1 MYMASISINTN
12 NLIPIY
18 YRIPFGV
25 QNEIVSGYLEKKHVE
40 NGKRFYGH
48 FRCENCGHEWRS
60 GHTWQGY
67 RQECRKCELKNWPEK
82 VYHLE
87 QSAGLIS
94 EEPHREDLC
103 EKCQSLG
110 HNCQETHGF
119 GGFGLGRNNKFDQC
133 FNKQFELERYDILL
147 EPQFIQD
154 LFDCLWDDL
163 DTSDRSEFKDA
174 LKFALEKWRIKGE
187 DDQITACEDLV
198 RKIDDAIQR
207 ESRTR
212 KRSASSNRSSSPA
225 DPGTSNTSNVPLND
239 DLDELAWHP
248 YDEDTSPSII
258 SSGRTSP
265 NQPIGSSP
273 RPSAWNDVATP
284 DTSARVKPII
294 SLVPQPISSSIDHN
308 MLSQTN
314 NSTTPRTSNLIL
326 VPRNN
331 PVTQP
336 DNNSSSRPKNNPAP
350 QPNNKSSRR
359 KNKPAPQPNNNPP
372 SDPND
377 NLTVDPDED
386 PVRNLSMLTVLILA
400 IAMLVYFAV
409 STL

>member
-1 MYMASISINTN
+1 MARRSINTN

-94 EEPHREDLC
+94 AEPHREDLC
-103 EKCQSLG
+103 EKCQRLG

-119 GGFGLGRNNKFDQC
+119 GGFGTGRNNKFDQC

-163 DTSDRSEFKDA
+163 DASDRSEFKDA
-174 LKFALEKWRIKGE
+174 LKFALKNWKIKGE

-198 RKIDDAIQR
+198 RKIEATSR
-207 ESRTR
+207 RKSRTR
-212 KRSASSNRSSSPA
+212 KRSSSSNRSSSPA
-225 DPGTSNTSNVPLND
+225 DPGTSNTSDIPLND
-239 DLDELAWHP
+239 DLD
-248 YDEDTSPSII
+248 
-258 SSGRTSP
+258 
-265 NQPIGSSP
+265 N
-273 RPSAWNDVATP
+273 
-284 DTSARVKPII
+284 
-294 SLVPQPISSSIDHN
+294 
-308 MLSQTN
+308 
-314 NSTTPRTSNLIL
+314 
-326 VPRNN
+326 
-331 PVTQP
+331 
-336 DNNSSSRPKNNPAP
+336 NNSSSDPNDNSAPQPNNNSSSHSKNNPAP
-350 QPNNKSSRR
+350 KSNNKSSRR

-372 SDPND
+372 LRPND
-377 NLTVDPDED
+377 NVTVDPDED
-386 PVRNLSMLTVLILA
+386 PVRHLSMLTVLILA
-400 IAMLVYFAV
+400 IVMLVYFAV